1 MYNYSFTV
9 LSFANGICVAAN
21 ADVSASGSIVVAA
34 EGIGTFSKYVSSG
47 TTGDAATVPTADLT
61 MIEPN
66 SDLATITAESPYT
79 VGTCIWL
86 LLLQRMWGQSVG
98 GRCPLTESIVLC
110 FRAPPRQPRF
120 VGNRTA
126 MPTSTSVLHVV
137 APRRHAQESVEAIDR
152 QCTCKTACL
161 RNTID

>member
-9 LSFANGICVAAN
+9 LSSANGICVAAN

-34 EGIGTFSKYVSSG
+34 ERIGTFSKYVSSG
-47 TTGDAATVPTADLT
+47 TTGDAATVPTADLA
-61 MIEPN
+61 MIEHN
-66 SDLATITAESPYT
+66 SDLSTITAESPYT

-86 LLLQRMWGQSVG
+86 LLLQRMWGQPVG
-98 GRCPLTESIVLC
+98 GRCPISESFVLC
-110 FRAPPRQPRF
+110 FRAPRQPRF

-137 APRRHAQESVEAIDR
+137 APRRDAQECIEAIYR
-152 QCTCKTACL
+152 RCTCKTACL